1 MADGGP
7 GPGSTPGGGWVPVPD
22 PTTLTTEAVERAT
35 AQSRREL
42 AALREILEARMDS
55 MDGERRLLAQVMD
68 ERAEQVQ
75 RQLAE
80 RDIRFSERDRAR
92 QDAVRTALD
101 AAKELSDA
109 RDAATDK
116 ATGKFEDSVKT
127 QISQLGALAES
138 GRDQLGAQIQA
149 LKERLDR
156 GEGSDV
162 GAAGT
167 RTEQRLNI
175 SQVIAA
181 LAVLVAVITAV
192 LYATKK

>member
-1 MADGGP
+1 MADAVGN
-7 GPGSTPGGGWVPVPD
+7 PGSTPGGGWVPIPD

-35 AQSRREL
+35 GQFRREL
-42 AALREILEARMDS
+42 AGLREILEARMDA
-55 MDGERRLLAQVMD
+55 MDGERRLLLQVMN
-68 ERAEQVQ
+68 ERSDQVQ

-80 RDIRFSERDRAR
+80 RDLRFGERDTAR

-109 RDAATDK
+109 RDAATDR

-138 GRDQLGAQIQA
+138 GRDQLSAQIQA

-167 RTEQRLNI
+167 RTEQRLNT

-181 LAVLVAVITAV
+181 LAVLVAVIAAI
-192 LYATKK
+192 LYAVKK